1 MIFMKKGILHVSA
14 IRSALENLHSV
25 IGHLEHSVETMEMTR
40 KGEQRDM
47 FASSP
52 SNENGQNSG
61 VSGEVIAKRLDSA
74 IEKVE
79 KLLGEENAA

>member
-1 MIFMKKGILHVSA
+1 VSA
-14 IRSALENLHSV
+14 IRSALENLNSIIGELESSV
-25 IGHLEHSVETMEMTR
+25 DTMEMTR

-52 SNENGQNSG
+52 SNENGKSSG
-61 VSGEVIAKRLDSA
+61 VSGEAIAKRLDSA

-79 KLLGEENAA
+79 KLLGSENAA

>member
-1 MIFMKKGILHVSA
+1 MSA
-14 IRSALENLHSV
+14 IRSALQNLNS
-25 IGHLEHSVETMEMTR
+25 IIDELEHSVEAMEMAR

-52 SNENGQNSG
+52 SNENGKSSS

>member
-1 MIFMKKGILHVSA
+1 VSA
-14 IRSALENLHSV
+14 IRSALQNLNSI
-25 IGHLEHSVETMEMTR
+25 IGELEHSVETMELAR

-52 SNENGQNSG
+52 SNENGKSSG
-61 VSGEVIAKRLDSA
+61 VSGEAIAKRLDSA